1 VNIFLIHHRSPH
13 HAENS
18 GYGRLIDFIGAKVVY
33 GRTQFPFKI
42 AKIIAGLYSK
52 DKGNYNVGSVLKTVE
67 LYRLLQKTK
76 NEKNVVHFL
85 NGERDIRHLGFLKK
99 KFPNTKFCATFHKP
113 PEILKQ
119 TISNPV
125 ALQQLDAAIAVGD
138 NQVDFLKDWLRLE
151 NVTYI
156 PHGVD
161 TRFFIPN
168 TTEKKGT
175 KLLFVGQHL
184 RDFETLNA
192 TVPLLAKKIKSL
204 QVQVVVHPAYASKV
218 KPHTCL
224 DIWANVN
231 DVQLRKL
238 YQEATVL
245 YLPMLNSTACNSI
258 LEAMACGL
266 PIITNNVGG
275 NVAYLKNTS
284 NILIDSGNS
293 KRLLNETV
301 AVLKNQTRL
310 TKMGE
315 LSRKQSLEL
324 NWENVGESIN
334 ELYKS
339 LA

>member
-1 VNIFLIHHRSPH
+1 MNIFLIHHRSPH

-18 GYGRLIDFIGAKVVY
+18 GYGRLIDFIEAKVVY
-33 GRTQFPFKI
+33 GRTKFPFRI
-42 AKIIAGLYSK
+42 AKIIAGLYRK

-113 PEILKQ
+113 PEILKE

-138 NQVDFLKDWLRLE
+138 NQVDFLKEWLQLE

-161 TRFFIPN
+161 TQFFVPN
-168 TTEKKGT
+168 TTKKKGT

-184 RDFETLNA
+184 RDFEILNT
-192 TVPLLAKKIKSL
+192 TVPLLAEKIKNL
-204 QVQVVVHPAYASKV
+204 QVQVVVHPAYTSKV
-218 KPHTCL
+218 KPHMCL
-224 DIWANVN
+224 TIWTNVN

-245 YLPMLNSTACNSI
+245 YLPLLNSTACNSI

-293 KRLLNETV
+293 KRFLNETI
-301 AVLKNQTRL
+301 AVLKNQTCL

-324 NWENVGESIN
+324 NWENIGVSIN